1 MRKIAVLLVLLT
13 LTGGCER
20 EQPPA
25 PQLPE
30 PEEIAVQPNP
40 VEEIGRALLEGSP
53 EEKTVALAKIPA
65 LDAATQKQNQ
75 KTLHQLLRHC
85 LSSED
90 PAFRKEA
97 ALVFAKIQDGLGGL
111 VRSLDLVPNED
122 EDVLGVALARLEEN
136 LQSDDTRQKLKT
148 VDLLSEVGR
157 PAVGLL
163 LKALGDSSADVRLGA
178 LDALWSIGPIEKGF
192 SSRISTLLKD
202 PDPRVRQAAAAA
214 LERLE
219 EDREE
224 PEDRPP
230 APPPPA
236 LRGD

>member
-1 MRKIAVLLVLLT
+1 MHRIAVLLVLLVVI
-13 LTGGCER
+13 GGCER
-20 EQPPA
+20 EQPPV
-25 PQLPE
+25 PRLPE
-30 PEEIAVQPNP
+30 PKEITAPPNP
-40 VEEIGRALLEGSP
+40 VEEIGRALLEGGP
-53 EEKTVALAKIPA
+53 EEKKMALAKIPA
-65 LDAATQKQNQ
+65 LDADTQKQNQ

-90 PAFRKEA
+90 PVFRKEA
-97 ALVFAKIQDGLGGL
+97 ALVFVKIQDGLGGL
-111 VRSLDLVPNED
+111 VRSLDLVPDED
-122 EDVLGVALARLEEN
+122 EDVLGVALARLEET
-136 LQSDDTRQKLKT
+136 LQSDDTRQKLKS

-163 LKALGDSSADVRLGA
+163 LKTLEDSSAEVRLGA

-192 SSRISTLLKD
+192 SSRISALLKD
-202 PDPRVRQAAAAA
+202 SDPRVRQAAAAA

-219 EDREE
+219 EDREG
-224 PEDRPP
+224 PEDGLP